1 MSEFKLDDLMKLA
14 EDCVAEAS
22 TETLSPDE
30 LLVDTI
36 CPRCEG
42 NGFIRVKDL
51 LGEDIDQADCPQCDS
66 QGEVMLPMKF
76 TFVNSDGGRESIA
89 KKEGVKS

>member
-1 MSEFKLDDLMKLA
+1 MSEQLDDIMKLA
-14 EDCVAEAS
+14 EACIAEAS
-22 TETLSPDE
+22 TETLEPE
-30 LLVDTI
+30 KLLVDTI

-42 NGFIRVKDL
+42 NGFIRVADL

-66 QGEVMLPMKF
+66 QGEVMLPIKF

-89 KKEGVKS
+89 KKDGVKS

>member
-42 NGFIRVKDL
+42 NGFIRVT
-51 LGEDIDQADCPQCDS
+51 GVQADCPQCDS
-66 QGEVMLPMKF
+66 QGEVMLPIKF

>member
-1 MSEFKLDDLMKLA
+1 MSEM
-14 EDCVAEAS
+14 
-22 TETLSPDE
+22 TN
-30 LLVDTI
+30 TI

-66 QGEVMLPMKF
+66 QGEVMLPIEL
-76 TFVNSDGGRESIA
+76 TFVNEDGGRESY
-89 KKEGVKS
+89 